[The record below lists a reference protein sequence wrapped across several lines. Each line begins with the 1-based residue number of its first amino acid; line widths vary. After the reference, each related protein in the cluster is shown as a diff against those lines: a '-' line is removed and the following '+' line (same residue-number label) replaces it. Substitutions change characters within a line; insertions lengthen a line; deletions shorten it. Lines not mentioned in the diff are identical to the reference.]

1 MTPDS
6 PYGGLWA
13 RLTPEQRATLLD
25 HNGKPVRL
33 LDMPAGT
40 LELPP
45 EWTPTAL
52 PMDHVPDGW
61 A

>member
-1 MTPDS
+1 MEPDDA
-6 PYGGLWA
+6 YGRLWA
-13 RLTPEQRATLLD
+13 RLTPEQRQALLD
-25 HNGKPVRL
+25 HNGKRVRL

-45 EWTPTAL
+45 EWTPAAL
-52 PMDHVPDGW
+52 PMDHIPDGW